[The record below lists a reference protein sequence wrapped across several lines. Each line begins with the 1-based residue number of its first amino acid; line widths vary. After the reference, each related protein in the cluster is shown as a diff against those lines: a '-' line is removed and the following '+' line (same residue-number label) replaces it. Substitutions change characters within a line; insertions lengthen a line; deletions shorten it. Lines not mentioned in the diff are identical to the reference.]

1 MAIFALAHEPI
12 PILNTE
18 SGTKISMA
26 TVNTM
31 AEEMAVSE
39 LEEDQDL
46 LIEALRKHLTYVEVN
61 ASRLHNTVT
70 RELFAASDQH
80 PFAASRR

>member
-26 TVNTM
+26 TVNIM

-61 ASRLHNTVT
+61 TTQLQNTRYST
-70 RELFAASDQH
+70 HRISIPSLQADAN
-80 PFAASRR
+80 

>member
-26 TVNTM
+26 TVNIM

-61 ASRLHNTVT
+61 ASRLQNT
-70 RELFAASDQH
+70 RYSPHRISIPSLQADAN
-80 PFAASRR
+80 